1 MNLQT
6 SVLKFRVAWG
16 MLTRRPLPVRLRHE
30 FNLWA
35 GNGRGERMEREHLP
49 FTELMFEAAEF
60 APDDRILDLAC
71 GEGWASRLLAG
82 RVGSGYQIVGIDIA
96 DGMIQRASLKSAA
109 FPNLTFRCGQA
120 HALPFA
126 SNSFTNAFCIE
137 SFYYF
142 ESQEMVLR
150 ELMRVLQPGG
160 ALFLLFCLY
169 KENLGSLEFPD
180 WVRVPVH
187 LRSISEYKRILENEG
202 WEDIETQEFLSDTAS
217 QEHPGFHDRAL
228 FIRAKKPR

>member
-1 MNLQT
+1 MNLQN

-16 MLTRRPLPVRLRHE
+16 MLTRKPLPVRLRHE

-35 GNGRGERMEREHLP
+35 GNGRGERMEREHRP
-49 FTELMFEAAEF
+49 FTDQMFDAIEF

-82 RVGSGYQIVGIDIA
+82 RVGSCCQIVGVDIA
-96 DGMIQRASLKSAA
+96 DGMIQRASFKSEA
-109 FPNLTFRCGQA
+109 FPNLSFQCGQA
-120 HALPFA
+120 HALPFF
-126 SNSFTNAFCIE
+126 SNSFTKAFCIE

-150 ELMRVLQPGG
+150 KLMRVLRPDGE
-160 ALFLLFCLY
+160 LFLLFCLY

-202 WEDIETQEFLSDTAS
+202 WEDVKTQEFISDTAS

>member
-1 MNLQT
+1 MNLET

-35 GNGRGERMEREHLP
+35 GNGRGERMEREHKP
-49 FTELMFEAAEF
+49 FTDRMFNAIEF
-60 APDDRILDLAC
+60 AREDRVLDLAC
-71 GEGWASRLLAG
+71 GEGWASRLLAD
-82 RVGSGYQIVGIDIA
+82 RLGSNSQIVGIDIA
-96 DGMIQRASLKSAA
+96 DGMVQRASIKSAA
-109 FPNLTFRCGQA
+109 FPNLSFQCGQA

-126 SNSFTNAFCIE
+126 SNSFTKAFCVE

-150 ELMRVLQPGG
+150 ELMRVLRPDGE
-160 ALFLLFCLY
+160 LFLLFCLY
-169 KENLGSLEFPD
+169 KENLGSLQFPD

-187 LRSISEYKRILENEG
+187 LRSISEYERIFESERF
-202 WEDIETQEFLSDTAS
+202 EDVKTREFISETAS
-217 QEHPGFHDRAL
+217 REHPGFHDRAL

>member
-35 GNGRGERMEREHLP
+35 GNGRGERMERDHLP
-49 FTELMFEAAEF
+49 FTGRMFDAIQF
-60 APDDRILDLAC
+60 APEDRILDLAC

-82 RVGSGYQIVGIDIA
+82 RVGSRCQIVGIDIA
-96 DGMIQRASLKSAA
+96 DGMIQRASFKSEA
-109 FPNLTFRCGQA
+109 FPNLSFQCGQA
-120 HALPFA
+120 HALPFP
-126 SNSFTNAFCIE
+126 SNSFTKAFCIE

-150 ELMRVLQPGG
+150 ELVRALRPGG
-160 ALFLLFCLY
+160 ELFLLFCLY

-187 LRSISEYKRILENEG
+187 LRSISEYKHILESEG
-202 WEDIETQEFLSDTAS
+202 WEDPKMQEFISDSAS